1 MASRDRDRDMGE
13 TVRLPSSAPAVLVE
27 VGGQPG
33 VVRFVGSFTIG
44 RAPENDLVVTD
55 ASVSQRHA
63 ALTLEGG
70 RWWLRDLG
78 STNGTVVGGRRIE
91 RVAVGSGLRVRLG
104 HQGPSLLV
112 TVEAREKARSTRTA
126 VPSESAIARRYLSRR
141 APTEMGELTAILRGV
156 LLKVQRRRTRRY
168 LLALAVLL
176 LAAAGAGGYAYRLHG
191 QVERQRAA
199 AEELFY
205 RAKELELGLARL
217 ELDAAERESY
227 RSRAGELDR
236 RYRDLVEELG
246 IYSPE
251 TPREVQLVYRVVHRL
266 GESEID
272 VPREFI
278 EEVRRYIGLWRTTPR
293 LERAMAR
300 ARETG
305 YGPRVAEILLEHDLP
320 PELFYLA
327 LQESDLD
334 PEAVGPQTRFGIAK
348 GMWQMIPGTA
358 RDYGLLTGPLVG
370 VARHDPLDQR
380 HDFERSTRAAARY
393 LRHIYT
399 SDAQASGLL
408 VIAAYNWGQS
418 NVLRL
423 IRSLPE
429 NPRERNFWQL
439 LVRHEDRIPRET
451 YDYVFSIVSAA
462 VIGEDPALFG
472 FEFAPPFTLPSG
484 ATQAASV
491 APRGR

>member
-1 MASRDRDRDMGE
+1 MDRDPGSD

-33 VVRFVGSFTIG
+33 IARFAASFTIG

-63 ALTLEGG
+63 AVTLERDG
-70 RWWLRDLG
+70 WWLQDLG
-78 STNGTVVGGRRIE
+78 STNGTVVAGRRIE
-91 RVAVGSGLRVRLG
+91 RMAVGSGLRVRLG
-104 HQGPSLLV
+104 HHGPSMRV
-112 TVEAREKARSTRTA
+112 TLEEAREEEAATRTA
-126 VPSESAIARRYLSRR
+126 VPSETAIARRYLGRR
-141 APTEMGELTAILRGV
+141 APSGMGELTAILRGA
-156 LLKVQRRRTRRY
+156 LLKVQRRRSRRY
-168 LLALAVLL
+168 LLVLAFFF
-176 LAAAGAGGYAYRLHG
+176 LAAAAAAGYAYRLRG

-199 AEELFY
+199 ASELFY
-205 RAKELELGLARL
+205 RAKGLELDLARL
-217 ELDAAERESY
+217 QLDAEERESY
-227 RSRAGELDR
+227 RDRAGELDR

-246 IYSPE
+246 IYGPK
-251 TPREVQLVYRVVHRL
+251 TPREIQLVYRVVHRL

-272 VPREFI
+272 VPREFVD
-278 EEVRRYIGLWRTTPR
+278 EVLRYIALWRTTPR

-300 ARETG
+300 AREG
-305 YGPRVAEILLEHDLP
+305 NYGSRVAEIMLEQGLP

-334 PEAVGPQTRFGIAK
+334 PGAVGPETRFGIAK

-358 RDYGLLTGPLVG
+358 REYGLLTGPLVG
-370 VARHDPLDQR
+370 VRRRDPLDQR
-380 HDFERSTRAAARY
+380 HDVERSTRAAARY
-393 LRHIYT
+393 LRQIYT
-399 SDAQASGLL
+399 TDAQASGLL

-439 LVRHEDRIPRET
+439 LIRHEDRIPRET

-472 FEFAPPFTLPSG
+472 FEFEAPFTRPTGPARTS
-484 ATQAASV
+484 AVEA
-491 APRGR
+491 RGR